1 MIYDPHRSTI
11 FDLDANL
18 VAGFCYLITL
28 LPLGWLSL
36 VGLIVV
42 FFVEKQ
48 SDFVKFHAAQS
59 FSISCL
65 LFIFSRVVLLIFSF
79 ASITTPFA
87 VVFFVEKQ
95 SDFVKFHA
103 AQSFSISCLLFIF
116 SRVVLLI
123 FSFASITTPFAVLDF
138 ISMLTFGS
146 LGSVFG
152 LLLILVSLIIF
163 CLRVYLMVQAFRYR
177 ESFIPLFG
185 HFADFLCRKLNP

>member
-18 VAGFCYLITL
+18 VAGFCYLMTL

-36 VGLIVV
+36 VALIVI

-65 LFIFSRVVLLIFSF
+65 LYLLGRIVVLVFSL

-87 VVFFVEKQ
+87 II
-95 SDFVKFHA
+95 DI
-103 AQSFSISCLLFIF
+103 IS
-116 SRVVLLI
+116 
-123 FSFASITTPFAVLDF
+123 T
-138 ISMLTFGS
+138 LTFGTF
-146 LGSVFG
+146 GSI
-152 LLLILVSLIIF
+152 LALALILISLAVFI
-163 CLRVYLMVQAFRYR
+163 LRVYLMVQAFRYR
-177 ESFIPLFG
+177 EAFIPLFG
-185 HFADFLCRKLNP
+185 HFADFLCRKLSS

>member
-87 VVFFVEKQ
+87 V
-95 SDFVKFHA
+95 
-103 AQSFSISCLLFIF
+103 
-116 SRVVLLI
+116 
-123 FSFASITTPFAVLDF
+123 LDF

-152 LLLILVSLIIF
+152 LLFILVSLIIF

-185 HFADFLCRKLNP
+185 HFADFLCRQLNP